1 MGKMLSREDYRR
13 IKNYSKEEM
22 TKWLDYHESMLYN
35 LLRKEFEKAYK
46 DELDSSISNFLI
58 AVWYTLHFNEEVHL
72 QPEELGSFMKDL
84 YVSVDFFRNGEYT
97 PDDYKKELEEDG
109 IQFEKFDYDKL
120 YREKD
125 GKYKKINEDTKKFIE
140 EWMANL
146 KQPTINVGDLQM
158 IIDRLEVE

>member
-72 QPEELGSFMKDL
+72 QPEEFGSFMTDL
-84 YVSVDFFRNGEYT
+84 YVAVDMFRKGEYT
-97 PDDYKKELEEDG
+97 PDEYKEELKADG

-125 GKYKKINEDTKKFIE
+125 GKYKKVNEENKKFIE
-140 EWMANL
+140 EWMANC
-146 KQPTINVGDLQM
+146 KQPSIDLGDLQL
-158 IIDRLEVE
+158 IIDKLEVE

>member
-46 DELDSSISNFLI
+46 DELDNSICNFLI
-58 AVWYTLHFNEEVHL
+58 AVWYTLHFNEEIHL
-72 QPEELGSFMKDL
+72 SAEELGSFMKDL
-84 YVSVDFFRNGEYT
+84 YVSVDLFRNGEYK
-97 PDDYKKELEEDG
+97 PEDYKQQMEDDH
-109 IQFEKFDYDKL
+109 IKFEPFDYSKL
-120 YREKD
+120 YREKEN
-125 GKYKKINEDTKKFIE
+125 KYKRVNEDTKKFIE
-140 EWMANL
+140 EWMANSE
-146 KQPTINVGDLQM
+146 QTNINLGDLQL